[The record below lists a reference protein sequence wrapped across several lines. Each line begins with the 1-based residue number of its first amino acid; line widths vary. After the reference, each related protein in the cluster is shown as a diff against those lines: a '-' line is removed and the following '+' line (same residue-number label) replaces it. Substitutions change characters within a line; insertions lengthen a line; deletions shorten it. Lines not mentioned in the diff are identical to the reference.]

1 MSKLI
6 SLLLVST
13 LFCAINCSDDGDVRD
28 HTGCPKIYK
37 QRCTCGMGNYR
48 HWKPE
53 KQVFITNCTN
63 SAFTNPDMIEYTP
76 KETEVLIF
84 TGNHFETLPWNLLG
98 IWNDH
103 NDLEVIDLTNN
114 GIKEI
119 QGKSFHKVNNVKR
132 LILNH
137 NDLYIVSTMSHPRVF
152 SNFENLVELHLT
164 NAFTEQIDSKWYLSD
179 LKDVF
184 ISSEL
189 KKLQKLHLEQNE
201 IWEIK
206 DDDMFCELPELLD
219 LHLGDNQLSDI
230 NFSLSCLK
238 KLRYLDLE
246 FNKIRNLRK
255 DTLDKL
261 DIVFGNNSNSMSQVD
276 LHGNPFT
283 CDCNMNP
290 LYDWLKVT
298 KARLVNK
305 NAMRCYDGFPQYN
318 AGLRIVN
325 VEELNCPPVKTIAE
339 HNATSHHAVTSI
351 LLGIL
356 IVLTATLIAVVLWIN
371 RITVREK
378 VEPLFKNFKTSLQYS
393 TIEKQD
399 EEPPEVNV

>member
-1 MSKLI
+1 MAQAQLLFLF
-6 SLLLVST
+6 LLLT
-13 LFCAINCSDDGDVRD
+13 QILCYDGDERD
-28 HTGCPKIYK
+28 SDTGCPKRLGRNC
-37 QRCTCGMGNYR
+37 RCGYENYR
-48 HWKPE
+48 AWAPDRK
-53 KQVFITNCTN
+53 VYITNCTN
-63 SAFTNPDMIEYTP
+63 TGFTDPTIIEATP
-76 KETEVLIF
+76 TETEVLIF
-84 TGNHFETLPWNLLG
+84 TGNKFNRLPWNLLG
-98 IWNDH
+98 IWDDH
-103 NDLEVIDLTNN
+103 EKLEVIDLTNN
-114 GIKEI
+114 QIQEI
-119 QGKSFHKVNNVKR
+119 QGKTFHKVNNVKR
-132 LILNH
+132 LILDH

-164 NAFTEQIDSKWYLSD
+164 NAFTEQIDSKWHLSD

-189 KKLQKLHLEQNE
+189 QKLQKLHLEQNE

-246 FNKIRNLRK
+246 FNKIRNLRR

-393 TIEKQD
+393 TLKNKTKSHQK
-399 EEPPEVNV
+399 